1 MCTKFKNA
9 CAEQLFNSLDFSF
22 SQVRVAVAVVLFLM
36 SLVVSLGRRAICEDK
51 IKHGQIWKI
60 EW

>member
-9 CAEQLFNSLDFSF
+9 CAEQLLNSLDFSF

-36 SLVVSLGRRAICEDK
+36 SLVVSLGRRTICEDK